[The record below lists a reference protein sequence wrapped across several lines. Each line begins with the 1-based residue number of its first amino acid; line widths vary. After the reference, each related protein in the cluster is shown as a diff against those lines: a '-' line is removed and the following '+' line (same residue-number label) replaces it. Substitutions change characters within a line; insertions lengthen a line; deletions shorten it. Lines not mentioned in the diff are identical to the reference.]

1 MKIAQVGETI
11 LHQIAKPVAEEAI
24 KSDAFQAFVDEL
36 LSTMQNANG
45 VGIAAPQVFDE
56 RAVMIIAS
64 RPSPRYPNA
73 PEMEPL
79 VLINPKVIQ
88 SAQESV
94 KDWEGCLSV
103 PGLRGYIRRASWVE
117 IAYQQ
122 RDGSQVSTRLSGFV
136 ARIFLHEFDHLI
148 GKTWLDHVEVNTDIM
163 AESVWRNKVAGIVEP
178 QNDSTG

>member
-1 MKIAQVGETI
+1 MEIAQVGEAI
-11 LHQIAKPVAEEAI
+11 LRQIAKPIVEKDIRSAEF
-24 KSDAFQAFVDEL
+24 KAFVEQL
-36 LSTMQNANG
+36 LNTMLAANG

-73 PEMEPL
+73 PDMEPL

-88 SAQESV
+88 SADDTV

-103 PGLRGYIRRASWVE
+103 PGLRGFIRRATWVE
-117 IAYQQ
+117 IEYHQQ
-122 RDGSQVSTRLSGFV
+122 DGQVTSRRLEGFV

-163 AESVWRNKVAGIVEP
+163 AESVWRKQIAGIDE
-178 QNDSTG
+178 S